1 MALINCPDCNNQ
13 VSDEAKTCPHC
24 GYPLYKNHAG
34 KNDIEK
40 KNRYTLLMIM
50 VLALI
55 ISVGVIANISHNDKS
70 NKKMSANNYINSNKA
85 ATITHLTSLPALYY
99 DIFVRYGSRINNNSY
114 SYKVVLA
121 ELYQTGYVVTDNFS
135 VTHSVRVHDETGFFC
150 YLVFNPNDSGILT
163 ISNVDFGGPD
173 NFLYVSVDD
182 TVHMLDVKYKVLY
195 GYNMYVDSLSTLETY
210 AKQILLQE

>member
-1 MALINCPDCNNQ
+1 
-13 VSDEAKTCPHC
+13 
-24 GYPLYKNHAG
+24 
-34 KNDIEK
+34 
-40 KNRYTLLMIM
+40 
-50 VLALI
+50 
-55 ISVGVIANISHNDKS
+55 
-70 NKKMSANNYINSNKA
+70 MSTNSYINSNKTTA
-85 ATITHLTSLPALYY
+85 EARLTSLPPLYY
-99 DIFVRYGSRINNNSY
+99 DIFVKYGSRINNNSY

-121 ELYQTGYVVTDNFS
+121 ELYKTGYVVTDNFS
-135 VTHSVRVHDETGFFC
+135 VTHSVRVHDETGCFC

-182 TVHMLDVKYKVLY
+182 TGHMLDVKYKVLY